1 MQNCKDI
8 FDTFIKFVFLLFLD
22 IMENV
27 LKSSGGII
35 KVLKYNLLI
44 LRLKNQFDQ
53 SVNKDHKGFD
63 SLTKLLK
70 FWNLSIVLVKYDQ

>member
-8 FDTFIKFVFLLFLD
+8 FDTFIKFLLFLD

-53 SVNKDHKGFD
+53 SVNKDHKEFD
-63 SLTKLLK
+63 SLTRLLK
-70 FWNLSIVLVKYDQ
+70 FRTLSIVLVKYDQ

>member
-22 IMENV
+22 IMENI
-27 LKSSGGII
+27 LKSHGGII

-53 SVNKDHKGFD
+53 V
-63 SLTKLLK
+63 
-70 FWNLSIVLVKYDQ
+70 